1 VTPQTK
7 YSILRSWCMRPLPIA
22 LAHRFCTVNFGDPQM
37 DVLKRIYRTLDADD
51 RSRCRAEFA
60 RSLNLVTV
68 N

>member
-1 VTPQTK
+1 
-7 YSILRSWCMRPLPIA
+7 MRPLPIA